1 MPFSRLNKSHEG
13 AYVEDGMIYWRG
25 QEVMP
30 TKDIRL
36 IGPQNV
42 ENALAAIAAAKLSGV
57 TNDAIKKI

>member
-13 AYVEDGMIYWRG
+13 SYVEDGMIYWRG

-42 ENALAAIAAAKLSGV
+42 ENALAAYDRA
-57 TNDAIKKI
+57 